1 MPACSRA
8 SAACSSWSE
17 ARACSVT
24 SRATIQRQGCPC
36 SWIVPNWNRQVLSG
50 STCRRSP
57 SVSTASPPSPRCT
70 RSFRLRSIP
79 LRSARSQ
86 GRPSAARHDRMVS
99 FVKSTRPSAPVHSTP
114 TGSVCTACAM
124 VSRAGVAVRRSL
136 SLMRAHVAW
145 LAKTAAS
152 IVTAHPH
159 HTPRASRANGSMQ
172 QAHIASTMNR
182 RRWRGM
188 RTNRYMPMASTPKY
202 VTQASALIGCSSPGG
217 KPCMTLRAAQ
227 KPRNAWPMRP
237 HSYTTATR
245 GVTRQ
250 HMRRDTC
257 RVCAMAMRKK
267 AASSARAAAGCS
279 STSRGITA
287 ASSQGG

>member
-1 MPACSRA
+1 
-8 SAACSSWSE
+8 
-17 ARACSVT
+17 
-24 SRATIQRQGCPC
+24 
-36 SWIVPNWNRQVLSG
+36 
-50 STCRRSP
+50 
-57 SVSTASPPSPRCT
+57 
-70 RSFRLRSIP
+70 
-79 LRSARSQ
+79 
-86 GRPSAARHDRMVS
+86 MVS

-188 RTNRYMPMASTPKY
+188 RMNRYMPMASTPKY

-245 GVTRQ
+245 GVIRQ

-267 AASSARAAAGCS
+267 TASSARAAAGCS
-279 STSRGITA
+279 STSKGITA
-287 ASSQGG
+287 ASSQGGRLR